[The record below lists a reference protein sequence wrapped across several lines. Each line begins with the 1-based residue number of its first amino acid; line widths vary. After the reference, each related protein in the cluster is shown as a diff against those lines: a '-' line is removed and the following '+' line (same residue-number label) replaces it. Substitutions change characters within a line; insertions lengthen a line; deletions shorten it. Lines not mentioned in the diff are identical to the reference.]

1 MRLIR
6 MEYKGML
13 TSPLSVMSTA
23 VLKETDGSRHCLMT
37 FSKDLAGAIQACQ
50 KRTMVQGALIT
61 HRHMVDLLTEAG
73 WLIHHLIIPRTVGER
88 FQTVL
93 YFQAGNRSIGK
104 DMLPSDALAFALYVN
119 CPIYINQEL
128 LAQLDDE
135 TDESTRITLVKM
147 FGSPTNTQA
156 AVALALNDKDGKL
169 PQA

>member
-73 WLIHHLIIPRTVGER
+73 WLAYP
-88 FQTVL
+88 
-93 YFQAGNRSIGK
+93 
-104 DMLPSDALAFALYVN
+104 ALAVIGLKIL
-119 CPIYINQEL
+119 PEDLQR
-128 LAQLDDE
+128 DPH
-135 TDESTRITLVKM
+135 TDLGRGLRVHEEVKI
-147 FGSPTNTQA
+147 
-156 AVALALNDKDGKL
+156 
-169 PQA
+169 